1 MFEFGKNKDKIFC
14 KYLLKY
20 FWEMPRALIRAIHL
34 SSANPGHYHC
44 QENMVAQ
51 HEKTQQIQHW
61 HHFKKTTLFKKL
73 DHDFVWFPQSNVT
86 NLHVLVDYGMN
97 LKQGHPRGV
106 ILTKRQ
112 VREGN
117 HHRQHR
123 HHHGRGVDLWEEVDL
138 SWDKGGHHHCHRHPS
153 LARCLSTKEIKI
165 LEQNERKPK
174 SRPSLLKQNV
184 SFAQNRDAAKNFE
197 HI

>member
-73 DHDFVWFPQSNVT
+73 DLCLISPIKCYQST
-86 NLHVLVDYGMN
+86 CFGRLWHE
-97 LKQGHPRGV
+97 LKTGPSKRGNSYEEASTWRESSSSTSSSSWKRGRSLGRGRSILRQGWPSSLSPPSLSGSLPLDKRNKDLG
-106 ILTKRQ
+106 TKRK
-112 VREGN
+112 EA
-117 HHRQHR
+117 
-123 HHHGRGVDLWEEVDL
+123 
-138 SWDKGGHHHCHRHPS
+138 KIK
-153 LARCLSTKEIKI
+153 TKP
-165 LEQNERKPK
+165 LEAKCQLCPK
-174 SRPSLLKQNV
+174 
-184 SFAQNRDAAKNFE
+184 
-197 HI
+197 

>member
-61 HHFKKTTLFKKL
+61 QHYSKSLIMTLF
-73 DHDFVWFPQSNVT
+73 DFPNQMLPIYIFWSIMPKTENRAIQ
-86 NLHVLVDYGMN
+86 
-97 LKQGHPRGV
+97 
-106 ILTKRQ
+106 
-112 VREGN
+112 
-117 HHRQHR
+117 
-123 HHHGRGVDLWEEVDL
+123 EV
-138 SWDKGGHHHCHRHPS
+138 
-153 LARCLSTKEIKI
+153 A
-165 LEQNERKPK
+165 
-174 SRPSLLKQNV
+174 
-184 SFAQNRDAAKNFE
+184 
-197 HI
+197 